1 MRDLEVQKRR
11 TNTTGDKVLG
21 RVQLDDAHGA
31 VLPLLGCGGS
41 QELRRHNRLGGLG
54 QSLGRA
60 SGDNSLLLRSKR
72 QRSRQKVAEHR
83 GKSSLVVPA
92 WLSLP
97 GVQESR
103 QPGAGARVTVT
114 VMM

>member
-1 MRDLEVQKRR
+1 MKR

-41 QELRRHNRLGGLG
+41 QELRRHDRLGSLG
-54 QSLGRA
+54 QSLGGG

-83 GKSSLVVPA
+83 V
-92 WLSLP
+92 
-97 GVQESR
+97 EI
-103 QPGAGARVTVT
+103 RVRCPRGPTVT
-114 VMM
+114 DGDEVIVGVSPCTVCRRGDGRALMRV